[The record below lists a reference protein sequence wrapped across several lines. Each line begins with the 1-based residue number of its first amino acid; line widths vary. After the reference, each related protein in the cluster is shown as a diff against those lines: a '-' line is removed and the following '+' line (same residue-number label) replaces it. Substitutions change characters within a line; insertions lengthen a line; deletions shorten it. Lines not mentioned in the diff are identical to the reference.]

1 MMEEQTFQFQLNET
15 PPFFKN
21 LAYGLQW
28 VMIAIPNVVVFSTLC
43 GAALG
48 FDPAAQI
55 SFSQRLLIA
64 TGLMTIL
71 QSLKGHRY
79 PLLEGPSS
87 AILLSFIIL
96 APYGLPVIEG
106 GMILG
111 GFFLI
116 LIGIFKWFK
125 WLSSLFTPH
134 VVGVILILVALTLL
148 SFVYPLL
155 IGINKAYPYGELSIF
170 GSSLLIVLFVSF
182 LSHWLRGFLQTTSML
197 AGILFGLILFL
208 FKGGISFTVVRQ
220 SSWFALPS
228 PFLGVW
234 PSFSLPAI
242 LAIVCTYLAVM
253 VNTVGSIQG
262 ISEIVG
268 KEGLEDRIHRGIGMT
283 GAGGLTAGLLGVLGL
298 VSFSISPGIVLVS
311 RVASRYVLTMSGAIM
326 ILCAF
331 IPKLWALLTAVP
343 PSVIASVLFVALSSQ
358 LMVGIN
364 VMLSG
369 KGKVERREYF
379 TLGLPILLGTMIS
392 IIPKQFF
399 QLFPNAIASL
409 VGNGLVMGIL
419 FSLLLEHLFF
429 RQRKEKC

>member
-1 MMEEQTFQFQLNET
+1 MAQDTFLFQLNET
-15 PPFFKN
+15 PPIHKN
-21 LAYGLQW
+21 IIYGLQW
-28 VMIAIPNVVVFSTLC
+28 VMIAIPSVVVFSTLC
-43 GAALG
+43 STALG
-48 FDPAAQI
+48 LDPAAQI

-71 QSLKGHRY
+71 QSLEGHRY

-87 AILLSFIIL
+87 AVLLTFIIL
-96 APYGLPVIEG
+96 ASHGLSVIEG
-106 GMILG
+106 GMIFG

-134 VVGVILILVALTLL
+134 VVGVILILVALSLL
-148 SFVYPLL
+148 PFLYPLL
-155 IGINKAYPYGELSIF
+155 IGINKVYPYGELTVF

-182 LSHWLRGFLQTTSML
+182 LSHRLRGFLQTTSML

-208 FKGGISFTVVRQ
+208 FKGGISLTVVRE

-283 GAGGLTAGLLGVLGL
+283 GVGGLTAAFLGVAGL
-298 VSFSISPGIVLVS
+298 VSFSISPGVVLVS

-343 PSVIASVLFVALSSQ
+343 PSVIASVLFVTLSSQ

-369 KGKVERREYF
+369 EGKIERREYF
-379 TLGLPILLGTMIS
+379 TVGLPILVGTMVS

-419 FSLLLEHLFF
+419 LCLLLEHVLF
-429 RQRKEKC
+429 RQPKEKH

>member
-1 MMEEQTFQFQLNET
+1 
-15 PPFFKN
+15 
-21 LAYGLQW
+21 
-28 VMIAIPNVVVFSTLC
+28 
-43 GAALG
+43 
-48 FDPAAQI
+48 
-55 SFSQRLLIA
+55 
-64 TGLMTIL
+64 
-71 QSLKGHRY
+71 
-79 PLLEGPSS
+79 
-87 AILLSFIIL
+87 
-96 APYGLPVIEG
+96 
-106 GMILG
+106 MILG

-134 VVGVILILVALTLL
+134 VVGVILILVALSLL
-148 SFVYPLL
+148 SFLYPLL
-155 IGINKAYPYGELSIF
+155 IGMNKAYPYGELSIF
-170 GSSLLIVLFVSF
+170 GSSLLIILFVSF
-182 LSHWLRGFLQTTSML
+182 LSHRLRGFLQTTSVL

-208 FKGGISFTVVRQ
+208 FKGGISLAMVRQ

-283 GAGGLTAGLLGVLGL
+283 GVGGLIAGLLGVAGL
-298 VSFSISPGIVLVS
+298 VSFSISPGVVLVS
-311 RVASRYVLTMSGAIM
+311 RVASRYVLTTSGAIM

-343 PSVIASVLFVALSSQ
+343 PSVIASVLFVTLSSQ

-369 KGKVERREYF
+369 KEQFERREYF
-379 TLGLPILLGTMIS
+379 TVGIPILLGTMVS
-392 IIPKQFF
+392 IIPKPFF

-429 RQRKEKC
+429 SPAKEKN

>member
-1 MMEEQTFQFQLNET
+1 
-15 PPFFKN
+15 
-21 LAYGLQW
+21 
-28 VMIAIPNVVVFSTLC
+28 MIF
-43 GAALG
+43 
-48 FDPAAQI
+48 
-55 SFSQRLLIA
+55 
-64 TGLMTIL
+64 
-71 QSLKGHRY
+71 
-79 PLLEGPSS
+79 
-87 AILLSFIIL
+87 
-96 APYGLPVIEG
+96 
-106 GMILG
+106 G

-134 VVGVILILVALTLL
+134 VVGVILILVALSLL
-148 SFVYPLL
+148 PFLYPSL
-155 IGINKAYPYGELSIF
+155 IGINKVYAYGELTVF

-182 LSHWLRGFLQTTSML
+182 LSHRLRGFLQTTSML

-208 FKGGISFTVVRQ
+208 FKGGISLTVVRQ
-220 SSWFALPS
+220 SSWFAMPS

-283 GAGGLTAGLLGVLGL
+283 GVGGLTAAFLGVAGL
-298 VSFSISPGIVLVS
+298 VSFSISPGVVLVS

-343 PSVIASVLFVALSSQ
+343 PSVIASVLFVTLSSQ

-369 KGKVERREYF
+369 EGKIERREYF
-379 TLGLPILLGTMIS
+379 TVGLPILVGTMVS
-392 IIPKQFF
+392 TIPRQFF
-399 QLFPNAIASL
+399 QLLPNAIASL

-419 FSLLLEHLFF
+419 LCLFLEHVLF
-429 RQRKEKC
+429 RQPKEKC

>member
-1 MMEEQTFQFQLNET
+1 LVQDTFLFQLNET
-15 PPFFKN
+15 PPIHKN
-21 LAYGLQW
+21 IIYGLQW
-28 VMIAIPNVVVFSTLC
+28 VMIAIPGVVVFSALC
-43 GAALG
+43 STALG
-48 FDPAAQI
+48 LDPAAQI

-71 QSLKGHRY
+71 QSLEGHRY

-87 AILLSFIIL
+87 AVLLTFIIL
-96 APYGLPVIEG
+96 APHGLSVIEG
-106 GMILG
+106 GMIFG

-134 VVGVILILVALTLL
+134 VVGVILILVALSLL
-148 SFVYPLL
+148 PFLYPLL
-155 IGINKAYPYGELSIF
+155 IGINKVYPYGELTVF

-182 LSHWLRGFLQTTSML
+182 LSHRLKGFLQTTSML
-197 AGILFGLILFL
+197 AGILFGLVLFL
-208 FKGGISFTVVRQ
+208 FKGGISLTVVRE

-242 LAIVCTYLAVM
+242 LAIICTYLAVM

-283 GAGGLTAGLLGVLGL
+283 GAGGLTAGFLGVAGL
-298 VSFSISPGIVLVS
+298 VSFSISPGVVLVS

-343 PSVIASVLFVALSSQ
+343 PSVIASVLFVTLSSQ
-358 LMVGIN
+358 IMVGIN

-369 KGKVERREYF
+369 EGKIERREYF
-379 TLGLPILLGTMIS
+379 TVGLPILLGTMVS

-399 QLFPNAIASL
+399 QLLPSAIASL

-419 FSLLLEHLFF
+419 LCLFLEHILFP
-429 RQRKEKC
+429 QPKETH